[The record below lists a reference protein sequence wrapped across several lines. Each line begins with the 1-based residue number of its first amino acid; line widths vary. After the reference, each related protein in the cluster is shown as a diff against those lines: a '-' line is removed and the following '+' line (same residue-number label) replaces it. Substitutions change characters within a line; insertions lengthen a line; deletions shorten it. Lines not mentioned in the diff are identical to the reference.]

1 MPHTRWYCDP
11 GAIPGEALYYLD
23 IPPRA
28 STDYASAAV
37 IEHDAEEG
45 DRFEAII
52 PALDGFR
59 ETAESHTFST
69 LDDAQRWL
77 ESRIPAPLPSYPID
91 VMPEWWVQDYYTPSP
106 GSGLIMI
113 TEPGTPAVTPHG
125 SFAITY
131 HLEAWDV
138 PSTIS
143 HPTHGTIAPMTLR
156 DGERLLEF
164 LLRYR
169 NSLRALTV
177 SCHAGISR
185 SPAIAIAIS
194 EWIRTA
200 PTTSDLISRYPGFHR
215 PMYRTLCQALTTHGL
230 LAP

>member
-1 MPHTRWYCDP
+1 MPLTRWYCDQ

-37 IEHDAEEG
+37 IEHDVQEV
-45 DRFEAII
+45 DRYEAVI

-69 LDDAQRWL
+69 LDDAKQWL
-77 ESRIPAPLPSYPID
+77 EQRIPAPPPSYPID
-91 VMPEWWVQDYYTPSP
+91 VVPEWWLRDYYTPSP
-106 GSGLIMI
+106 GSGLIVI
-113 TEPGTPAVTPHG
+113 TEPGKPAVIPHG
-125 SFAITY
+125 AFAISY
-131 HLEAWDV
+131 HLQAWDV
-138 PSTIS
+138 PYTIS
-143 HPTHGTIAPMTLR
+143 DTEHGTLTPMTLG
-156 DGERLLEF
+156 DSEPLLEF

-169 NSLRALTV
+169 NSLHALTV

-215 PMYRTLCQALTTHGL
+215 PMYRTFCQALIARSL